1 MVSAE
6 WRATLPDVG
15 VELGAKRTGGFN
27 TGVVA
32 VSIGL
37 PTFDRGSGA
46 RQRAR
51 GEQQVAEAELRS
63 ARDRIVAE
71 ASGSL
76 RAYRELFAARPAG
89 TASLAEGG
97 AEVARIA
104 EASYRE
110 GAITLMELL
119 DAERAHAE
127 LKASFAR
134 WSADVALARMEVN
147 RALGAPIEEGL

>member
-6 WRATLPDVG
+6 WRSTLPDVG
-15 VELGAKRTGGFN
+15 LQVGAKRTGGYD
-27 TGVVA
+27 TGVA
-32 VSIGL
+32 AISIGL
-37 PTFDRGSGA
+37 PVFNQGSGA

-63 ARDRIVAE
+63 VRDRIRAE
-71 ASGSL
+71 AAGSL
-76 RAYRELFAARPAG
+76 RAYREIFAARPAG
-89 TASLAEGG
+89 TTALVNGG

-119 DAERAHAE
+119 DAERTHAD
-127 LKASFAR
+127 LRAALAR
-134 WSADVALARMEVN
+134 WSAEAALARMEVN

>member
-1 MVSAE
+1 RLA
-6 WRATLPDVG
+6 
-15 VELGAKRTGGFN
+15 
-27 TGVVA
+27 
-32 VSIGL
+32 
-37 PTFDRGSGA
+37 
-46 RQRAR
+46 
-51 GEQQVAEAELRS
+51 AEA
-63 ARDRIVAE
+63 A
-71 ASGSL
+71 GSL

-89 TASLAEGG
+89 IATLSEGG

-119 DAERAHAE
+119 DAERAHAD
-127 LKASFAR
+127 LRAALAR